1 MNFANFTP
9 RDLEQIRSHGLTMEQ
24 ALAQMNLFSGP
35 PPLTEI
41 ERPAT
46 AGDGIE
52 RLGRQT
58 REELIGL
65 FDKEAGLMDAA
76 KFVPASGAATRM
88 FKALLTVWSEER
100 HLTRDAVAAQAQ
112 IGTKEIKD
120 ALAFM
125 DGIRDFAFF
134 EHLEGILK
142 RAGLDAGQLIRDG
155 HFSDIFDALLSS
167 GGLNYAELP
176 KGLIAFHRYPE
187 GPRTSFEE
195 HLVEISH
202 YLKGDEGVCRLS
214 MTVSPEHLS
223 RFEALLRRV
232 KAPLERRLGVSFEV
246 KFSVQKNTTD
256 TIAVGPENSP
266 FRTEDGKIL
275 FRPGGHGALIDNLN
289 ELDSD
294 LAFITNIDN
303 VVPDRLKPEV
313 VRWKKIIGGYLFRI
327 RERAFHYLE
336 RLSKADP
343 SETIIAES
351 ESFAADVLHLPISK
365 SPANI
370 SGRLRKEKIMTLLN
384 RPIRVCGMV
393 KNQGEPGGGPFW
405 VKDKTGTVTLQIV
418 EKAQVD
424 MSAPD
429 QKELFEASTH
439 FNPVDI
445 VCSLKDHKGVK
456 FDLKRFVDPEAVF
469 IARKSYQGRDL
480 KALELPGLW
489 NGAMA
494 GWITIFLE
502 VPASTFNPVKT
513 VNDLL
518 RPAHR
523 NDLPE

>member
-1 MNFANFTP
+1 MDSANFTP
-9 RDLEQIRSHGLTMEQ
+9 RDLEQIRSHGLTLEQ
-24 ALAQMNLFSGP
+24 VIAQISLFSGP
-35 PPLTEI
+35 PPLTAI
-41 ERPAT
+41 ERPAI

-52 RLGRQT
+52 RLDGQALD
-58 REELIGL
+58 ELVSL
-65 FDKEAGLMDAA
+65 FDREAGLVDTV

-88 FKALLTVWSEER
+88 FKALLSVWSEVRE
-100 HLTRDAVAAQAQ
+100 LTRDAVISQA
-112 IGTKEIKD
+112 GRGSDNIKD

-134 EHLEGILK
+134 GYLEGILK
-142 RAGLDAGQLIRDG
+142 KAGLDSELLIRDG
-155 HFSDIFDALLSS
+155 RFTEIFDALLSS

-202 YLKGDEGVCRLS
+202 YLKDNEGVCRFS

-223 RFEALLRRV
+223 HFEALLMRV
-232 KAPLERRLGVSFEV
+232 KVPLERKLGVSFKVE
-246 KFSVQKNTTD
+246 FSVQKNTTD

-266 FRTEDGKIL
+266 FRTEDGKIV

-289 ELDSD
+289 ELESD

-303 VVPDRLKPEV
+303 VVPDRLKPGV
-313 VRWKKIIGGYLFRI
+313 AGWKKILGGYLLQI
-327 RERAFHYLE
+327 RRKAFHYLE
-336 RLSKADP
+336 RLAIPNPD
-343 SETIIAES
+343 ETLIAES
-351 ESFAADVLHLPISK
+351 ESFAADVLHLPVSN
-365 SPANI
+365 SPAGV
-370 SGRLRKEKIMTLLN
+370 SGRLRKERIMALLN

-405 VKDKTGTVTLQIV
+405 VKDKSGAVTLQIV
-418 EKAQVD
+418 EKAQVNMD
-424 MSAPD
+424 APE
-429 QKELFEASTH
+429 QKALFEASTH
-439 FNPVDI
+439 FNPVDL
-445 VCSLKDHKGVK
+445 VCSLKDQNGCK
-456 FDLKRFVDPEAVF
+456 FDLKKFVDPEAVF
-469 IARKSYQGRDL
+469 ISRKSYQGRDL

-494 GWITIFLE
+494 GWITVFME

-523 NDLPE
+523 NDLQE